1 MSTVELIPCQ
11 GLPHKKCPLSRCD
24 KTVRNTIYD
33 LFLCHDCERIRD
45 EEKSSLP
52 SSDPARDAE
61 SKKSRDAAAT
71 KISEFKEVSTKKA
84 TKQTKKQL
92 VKDVGPSCVN
102 PAAPASLAGPM
113 TNDCTENSSRLRQT
127 LPLKEAEVGDS
138 AHTKTSTIK
147 ALTIEILQLKEVA
160 AKQDVIIKSLTEKL
174 SFVLSYLEID
184 SDSQVSSSNAVT
196 KSSAP
201 QSTYASI
208 TARLADDISNPNTTT
223 AALSK
228 VEAVTA
234 VYVDIAKKTKRESN
248 IIISGISPTST
259 LTDTQIVFKLCS
271 EELAVQPDIIQV
283 RRLGH
288 DVAGRIQPLLVV
300 LRQASQAQQLLCC
313 ARDLRKSSNPDVKN
327 VYINPNLTPA
337 EAAAAY
343 ELRVQRRLSTQRRR
357 VAGSADISTSATG
370 HSTNQAQQSNNRL
383 NVSASDFVPLASGRL
398 DHC

>member
-1 MSTVELIPCQ
+1 M
-11 GLPHKKCPLSRCD
+11 KCPLLRCD

-33 LFLCHDCERIRD
+33 LFLCHDCERIRE

-52 SSDPARDAE
+52 SSACEKTRDAE
-61 SKKSRDAAAT
+61 SKKTRDAAAAKT
-71 KISEFKEVSTKKA
+71 SEFKEVSTKKA

-92 VKDVGPSCVN
+92 VVKDVGSSCVN
-102 PAAPASLAGPM
+102 PAALAG
-113 TNDCTENSSRLRQT
+113 TENSPRLRQT

-138 AHTKTSTIK
+138 ALTKTSTIK
-147 ALTIEILQLKEVA
+147 DLTIEIAQLKEVA
-160 AKQDVIIKSLTEKL
+160 AKQDLIIKSLTEKL

-184 SDSQVSSSNAVT
+184 SGSQVSSSNAVT

-208 TARLADDISNPNTTT
+208 TARLAADTSNPRTTT

-228 VEAVTA
+228 VDAVTA

-248 IIISGISPTST
+248 IIISGITPTST

-288 DVAGRIQPLLVV
+288 DVAGKIRPLLVV
-300 LRQASQAQQLLCC
+300 LRQASQA
-313 ARDLRKSSNPDVKN
+313 
-327 VYINPNLTPA
+327 
-337 EAAAAY
+337 
-343 ELRVQRRLSTQRRR
+343 
-357 VAGSADISTSATG
+357 
-370 HSTNQAQQSNNRL
+370 
-383 NVSASDFVPLASGRL
+383 
-398 DHC
+398 